1 MQTVFTL
8 QSTDGISLRGF
19 KLLPKGN
26 CKAVVA
32 LIHGMGE
39 HSLRY
44 IHVAKFFAENGIA
57 TMGIDLRGH
66 GKSDGKRGHAPNYEA
81 LMNDIDSFLKKV
93 KQEFSELPLIIYGHS
108 MGGNLTLNYLIRRQ
122 PELSAAIVTSPY
134 LKLAFE
140 PPKWKVVLGKLSAG
154 LIPTLSQPTGL
165 ETAAISRDKKVVKA
179 YEVDEFV
186 HDKITSAF
194 FVNVHF
200 AGPYAIENAAKI
212 KTPLLVMHG
221 LEDRLTSPEGTK
233 EFMQNAGSNV
243 TVKYWAGLYHEIH
256 NEPEQQEVFQTE
268 LDWLIENKIIGV

>member
-1 MQTVFTL
+1 MQTEFTL
-8 QSTDGISLRGF
+8 QSTDGLNLRGF

-26 CKAVVA
+26 SKAVIA

-44 IHVAKFFAENGIA
+44 VHVAKFFADHGIA

-66 GKSDGKRGHAPNYEA
+66 GKSDGKRGHTPNYEA

-140 PPKWKVVLGKLSAG
+140 PPKWKVVLGKLSAD
-154 LIPTLSQPTGL
+154 LVPTLSQPTGL

-179 YEVDEFV
+179 YEVDELV

-212 KTPLLVMHG
+212 KTSLLVMHG
-221 LEDRLTSPEGTK
+221 LEDRLTSPDGTK
-233 EFMQNAGSNV
+233 EFMQNADSNV
-243 TVKYWAGLYHEIH
+243 TVKYWPGLYHEIH
-256 NEPEQQEVFQTE
+256 NEPEQLDVFQME
-268 LDWLIENKIIGV
+268 LNWLIENKIISA

>member
-1 MQTVFTL
+1 MQTEFSL
-8 QSTDGISLRGF
+8 QTTDGLNLRGF

-26 CKAVVA
+26 CKAVIA

-44 IHVAKFFAENGIA
+44 IHVAKFFADHGFA

-66 GKSDGKRGHAPNYEA
+66 GKSDGKRGHTPNYEA
-81 LMNDIDSFLKKV
+81 LMNDIESFLKKV
-93 KQEFSELPLIIYGHS
+93 KQEFSELPIIIYGHS

-154 LIPTLSQPTGL
+154 LIPTLSQSTGL
-165 ETAAISRDKKVVKA
+165 ETAAISRDKKVVRA
-179 YEVDEFV
+179 YEVDELV

-200 AGPYAIENAAKI
+200 AGPYVIENAAKI
-212 KTPLLVMHG
+212 KMPLLVMHG

-243 TVKYWAGLYHEIH
+243 TVKYWPGLFHEIH

-268 LDWLIENKIIGV
+268 LDWLISRLF